1 MTISKILL
9 LVLCLGSALGGAVLT
24 RVVVSSGEECAVSV
38 PQNQK
43 EAATKKFWEGKDK
56 PGPSKGF

>member
-9 LVLCLGSALGGAVLT
+9 LVLCLGSAVGGAVMT
-24 RVVVSSGEECAVSV
+24 SVVISSGEECSAS
-38 PQNQK
+38 QK
-43 EAATKKFWEGKDK
+43 QKAAATKKFREGKDE